1 MLKLRPDKSDSY
13 FEVVLGCGSKLE
25 DTTKID
31 MDFDLHQDKPKYE
44 MSFAF
49 FLQFKQYKQV
59 FLKVGFFFIEFI

>member
-49 FLQFKQYKQV
+49 FFCNLSNTNKCFWKW
-59 FLKVGFFFIEFI
+59 GFSS

>member
-49 FLQFKQYKQV
+49 FCNLSNTNKCFWKW
-59 FLKVGFFFIEFI
+59 GFSS